1 MAPTLYNQKP
11 EPGDLIEIFRG
22 PYEHWAVYVGDGYV
36 VHLTAASDV
45 PGSSS
50 KNLSSVPNKNGLVY
64 KEKLQDVVG
73 TNKWRVNNI
82 LDNKY
87 RPRPVDDIVKDA
99 CALVG
104 KKVTYDVSSS
114 NCEHF
119 ATGLRY
125 GKPKSRQSPNWGA
138 RCVAAQPSQQKLLY
152 KQPPD
157 VGSGQPAD
165 RQPTRSE
172 AGSGWPA
179 AAELSVGDFTQEMK
193 QLAGPR

>member
-125 GKPKSRQSPNWGA
+125 GKPKSRQVGNHEMSLCLGIGLLGILPTAATKIHTAPQMSFLGK
-138 RCVAAQPSQQKLLY
+138 VAGLRDNL
-152 KQPPD
+152 
-157 VGSGQPAD
+157 
-165 RQPTRSE
+165 RSWE
-172 AGSGWPA
+172 
-179 AAELSVGDFTQEMK
+179 
-193 QLAGPR
+193 

>member
-1 MAPTLYNQKP
+1 MAPTLYNQNP

-73 TNKWRVNNI
+73 TNMWRVNNI

-104 KKVTYDVSSS
+104 IKVTYDVSSS

-119 ATGLRY
+119 ATGLLY
-125 GKPKSRQSPNWGA
+125 GKPKSRQGRP
-138 RCVAAQPSQQKLLY
+138 RV
-152 KQPPD
+152 
-157 VGSGQPAD
+157 
-165 RQPTRSE
+165 
-172 AGSGWPA
+172 
-179 AAELSVGDFTQEMK
+179 
-193 QLAGPR
+193 LAGLGTLHDPSRRAARSVFGQGRLDIPAHTVGAVSQSPGYAVDNGWKKNSTFHVK

>member
-1 MAPTLYNQKP
+1 IQTVCFVFHSKYNQKP

-36 VHLTAASDV
+36 VHLTA
-45 PGSSS
+45 
-50 KNLSSVPNKNGLVY
+50 NLSSVPNKNGLVY

-125 GKPKSRQSPNWGA
+125 EKLNISCEVTHLADVKPSISSGC
-138 RCVAAQPSQQKLLY
+138 CVSFRLY
-152 KQPPD
+152 AYIHYIHTYTAF
-157 VGSGQPAD
+157 SA
-165 RQPTRSE
+165 
-172 AGSGWPA
+172 
-179 AAELSVGDFTQEMK
+179 L
-193 QLAGPR
+193 